1 MAIIWHIKISEEIIA
16 KIKGIT
22 NIDNEIAEHLID
34 YVQQSPW
41 MLDEEGILDYC
52 VWVNE
57 VEKEKITDSARS
69 SLFHL
74 RKSSLKLLSQ

>member
-41 MLDEEGILDYC
+41 MLDEKSILDS
-52 VWVNE
+52 
-57 VEKEKITDSARS
+57 K
-69 SLFHL
+69 
-74 RKSSLKLLSQ
+74 